1 MQCDEIVEWLFANS
15 GPILRYRVAV
25 ELMDVPAQERTRLL
39 GASLATPEVQ
49 RWLANLRASR
59 SIHGSTDTHAEN
71 ALSKLLDY
79 GLDCSIPAFARSAE
93 HLLDFPLSQWDP
105 FVLLP
110 FLVRAG
116 YTGKPR
122 VMELL
127 TSRLEKLHPTARLG
141 SFDFYLSAEEAS
153 RVPKAWRG
161 KPIYRDEFGH
171 QAGYPLPTCYD
182 FYALA
187 YCPSM
192 PGMVDF
198 PAISESMPG
207 IVDFPAI
214 SESMPGIVDF
224 PAISESMPS
233 IVDFPA
239 ISESMPGIVDFPAIS
254 ESIVAFLSDARFQ
267 STVGGYGWD
276 KAGRRCYAAGR
287 VFLACVTPA
296 RLVLFLELGARFNA
310 ARQSAWFQQG
320 LSSLEQYRTPRGTYR
335 FPPGLLA
342 EKTGYQLYGGSHM
355 GLGEDRRSPLALE
368 LESTFHMLYIHKRM
382 QNE

>member
-1 MQCDEIVEWLFANS
+1 MEYAMRQDELVEWLFEHG

-25 ELMDVPAQERTRLL
+25 ELMDVSAQERKRLL
-39 GASLATPEVQ
+39 GDSLATPEVQ

-79 GLDCSIPAFARSAE
+79 GLDCAVPAFAGSAG
-93 HLLDFPLSQWDP
+93 HVLDCPLQLWDP

-116 YTGKPR
+116 YTDKSR
-122 VMELL
+122 VMEWLP
-127 TSRLEKLHPTARLG
+127 SRLERLHHTAQRG
-141 SFDFYLSAEEAS
+141 SFDFYLSAEQAS
-153 RVPKAWRG
+153 HVPKAWRG

-182 FYALA
+182 FYTLA

-192 PGMVDF
+192 PGIADF
-198 PAISESMPG
+198 HSR
-207 IVDFPAI
+207 
-214 SESMPGIVDF
+214 
-224 PAISESMPS
+224 
-233 IVDFPA
+233 
-239 ISESMPGIVDFPAIS
+239 S

-296 RLVLFLELGARFNA
+296 RLVLFLELGARFNS

-335 FPPGLLA
+335 FPPGLLV
-342 EKTGYQLYGGSHM
+342 EKTGYQLYGGSHL
-355 GLGEDRRSPLALE
+355 GLGEDRHSPLALE
-368 LESTFHMLYIHKRM
+368 LESTFHMLYIHTRM

>member
-1 MQCDEIVEWLFANS
+1 VQQPELVEWLFEHS

-25 ELMDVPAQERTRLL
+25 ELMDVSAQERERLL
-39 GASLATPEVQ
+39 NASLATPEVQ
-49 RWLANLRASR
+49 RWLANLRQSR

-79 GLDCSIPAFARSAE
+79 GLNCAVPAFAGSAE
-93 HLLDFPLSQWDP
+93 HVLDCPLQMWDS

-110 FLVRAG
+110 FLIRAG
-116 YTGKPR
+116 YTGHPR
-122 VMELL
+122 LMDWLP
-127 TSRLEKLHPTARLG
+127 SRLEKLHHTAQRG
-141 SFDFYLSAEEAS
+141 IFDFYLSSEEAA

-161 KPIYRDEFGH
+161 KPVYRDEFGH

-192 PGMVDF
+192 PGIGDF
-198 PAISESMPG
+198 PSK
-207 IVDFPAI
+207 
-214 SESMPGIVDF
+214 
-224 PAISESMPS
+224 
-233 IVDFPA
+233 
-239 ISESMPGIVDFPAIS
+239 SESMPGIVDFPAIS

-276 KAGRRCYAAGR
+276 KAARRCYAAGR

-296 RLVLFLELGARFNA
+296 RMVLFLELGARFNS
-310 ARQSAWFQQG
+310 ARQSDWFQQG
-320 LSSLEQYRTPRGTYR
+320 LSSLEKYRTPRGTYR
-335 FPPGLLA
+335 FPPGRLV
-342 EKTGYQLYGGSHM
+342 EKNGYQLYGGSHM
-355 GLGEDRRSPLALE
+355 GLGEDRHSPLAME

>member
-1 MQCDEIVEWLFANS
+1 MEHTMQQPELVEWLFTNS
-15 GPILRYRVAV
+15 GPILRYRIAV
-25 ELMDVPAQERTRLL
+25 ELMDVSDQERKHLL
-39 GASLATPEVQ
+39 SDALATPEVQ
-49 RWLANLRASR
+49 RWLANLRQSR

-79 GLDCSIPAFARSAE
+79 GLNCAVPAFAGCAE
-93 HLLDFPLSQWDP
+93 QLLDCPLQMWDA

-110 FLVRAG
+110 FLIRAG
-116 YTGKPR
+116 YTGNPR
-122 VMELL
+122 VMEWLP
-127 TSRLEKLHPTARLG
+127 SRLEKLHQTAQRG
-141 SFDFYLSAEEAS
+141 SFDFYLSSAEAS

-161 KPIYRDEFGH
+161 KPIYRDESGH

-192 PGMVDF
+192 PG
-198 PAISESMPG
+198 
-207 IVDFPAI
+207 IVDFP
-214 SESMPGIVDF
+214 SK
-224 PAISESMPS
+224 
-233 IVDFPA
+233 
-239 ISESMPGIVDFPAIS
+239 S

-296 RLVLFLELGARFNA
+296 RLVLFLELGARFKS
-310 ARQSAWFQQG
+310 ARQSDWFQQG
-320 LSSLEQYRTPRGTYR
+320 LSSLEEYRTPRGTYR
-335 FPPGLLA
+335 FPPGLLV
-342 EKTGYQLYGGSHM
+342 EKTGYQLYAGSHM